1 MLPPASLRSGLPT
14 FTAMSTMSARPL
26 TSVGVLHP
34 PASTFSSSADPG
46 NSWPLPEKL
55 VRKILALEYVDMADL
70 VPDRWQYQE
79 EESKCCH
86 QHKRP
91 RRGPITDILVWIE
104 CFAFMVEILCSAHP
118 SKVSQLMSYQRIIVR
133 AQRTF
138 SGEGWVTYD
147 TCFRRKAAALK
158 SLDWGVVDFTLS
170 VDCVYAPESSNNP
183 AAARPS
189 RYPQPQDSNGRG
201 DICNLYNS
209 RLGNRCRFSPC
220 RFSHY
225 CAICRGAHPL
235 SECRSRRQSPR
246 PRHREARG
254 EARSTGEIHGSSSPS
269 AVRKRLP
276 PQHSSRPTVGS
287 NTDSTAVA
295 SVGAG
300 IGTPSC
306 HSQRGRA
313 STMQLTQSAARC
325 PT

>member
-1 MLPPASLRSGLPT
+1 
-14 FTAMSTMSARPL
+14 
-26 TSVGVLHP
+26 
-34 PASTFSSSADPG
+34 
-46 NSWPLPEKL
+46 
-55 VRKILALEYVDMADL
+55 MANL

-91 RRGPITDILVWIE
+91 RRGPITDILVWTE
-104 CFAFMVEILCSAHP
+104 CFALMVEILVCSAHP
-118 SKVSQLMSYQRIIVR
+118 SKVSQLMSYQSIIVR

-158 SLDWGVVDFTLS
+158 SLDWGVVDFTLYNETFTGRAKALSRCKYCSSEHHTS

-201 DICNLYNS
+201 EICNLYNS

-246 PRHREARG
+246 PRHREVRG
-254 EARSTGEIHGSSSPS
+254 EA
-269 AVRKRLP
+269 L
-276 PQHSSRPTVGS
+276 
-287 NTDSTAVA
+287 
-295 SVGAG
+295 
-300 IGTPSC
+300 
-306 HSQRGRA
+306 RGNEKK
-313 STMQLTQSAARC
+313 
-325 PT
+325 